1 MRNTMIALSGN
12 NAIVMAEK
20 SYKSGQYKLI
30 SANNS
35 TMAALMALEF
45 SLNKASDND
54 TIDKEILTIYVPDII
69 KGFAMSTYKEYI
81 RTGKTSGGRA
91 YSEEELDL
99 VKRCAMLMCTKG
111 LNIKVIESKYMSK
124 DLKPFKDK
132 VLNTAKELKENAP
145 AQTAAPVQ
153 QVAVNPNQKL
163 IDKLHEKMTQA
174 VDDCDFELYDKLNER
189 LQQLTNVAPQENAPA
204 QNAPQKPESEE
215 TEEEVVEEELAENEV
230 DVDEDVAEMDC

>member
-163 IDKLHEKMTQA
+163 IDKLHEKMIQA
-174 VDDCDFELYDKLNER
+174 ADDCDFELYDKLNER
-189 LQQLTNVAPQENAPA
+189 LQQLTNVAPQVQNAPA
-204 QNAPQKPESEE
+204 QNAPQKPETEE
-215 TEEEVVEEELAENEV
+215 PEEEEVVEENEV
-230 DVDEDVAEMDC
+230 EVDSDVAEMDC

>member
-163 IDKLHEKMTQA
+163 IDKLHEKMIQA
-174 VDDCDFELYDKLNER
+174 ADDCDFELYDKLNER
-189 LQQLTNVAPQENAPA
+189 LQQLTNVAPQVQNAPA
-204 QNAPQKPESEE
+204 QNAPQKPETEE
-215 TEEEVVEEELAENEV
+215 PEEEEVVEENEV
-230 DVDEDVAEMDC
+230 EVDEDVAEMDC